1 VDAILP
7 LAAYAFVMSI
17 TPGPNNLMLAASGIA
32 FGMRRTVPHMLGISV
47 GFSTVLIASG
57 LGVGTLM
64 TEIPAAA
71 LALKVLGTGYLIYL
85 TWRMR
90 NAFSVQ
96 SDRSLARPMSFV
108 EASLFQYVNPKA
120 WLAALTG
127 VAVFLPGEAIH
138 WTGLAIFVAVFFVVG
153 FPCIATWTALGT
165 AVRRL
170 IARQHWSRALSA
182 VVMLLMGYTIVAIW
196 LQ

>member
-1 VDAILP
+1 
-7 LAAYAFVMSI
+7 MSI
-17 TPGPNNLMLAASGIA
+17 TPGPNNLMLAASGLA

-47 GFSTVLIASG
+47 GFSTLLIASG

-64 TEIPAAA
+64 TAVPGTA
-71 LALKVLGTGYLIYL
+71 LVLKLLGTGYLIYL

-90 NAFSVQ
+90 HAFSIQ
-96 SDRSLARPMSFV
+96 SDKRLARPMSFV
-108 EASLFQYVNPKA
+108 EASLFQYVNPKG

-127 VAVFLPGEAIH
+127 VAVFLPGEAIRL
-138 WTGLAIFVAVFFVVG
+138 TGIALFVGVFLVVG
-153 FPCIATWTALGT
+153 VPCIATWAALGT

-170 IARQHWSRALSA
+170 MARQHWSRALSV

>member
-47 GFSTVLIASG
+47 GFSTVLIACG

-64 TEIPAAA
+64 TEVPATA
-71 LALKVLGTGYLIYL
+71 LALKLLGTGYLIYL

-90 NAFSVQ
+90 NAFSVR

-127 VAVFLPGEAIH
+127 VAVFLPGEAIR
-138 WTGLAIFVAVFFVVG
+138 WTSLAIFVTVFFVVG
-153 FPCIATWTALGT
+153 FPCIATWAALGT

-182 VVMLLMGYTIVAIW
+182 VVTLLMGYTIVAIW